1 MTKLTYSF
9 PFSIHPI
16 PPYSFELTA
25 RKPAGWPLFTRGEI
39 CQGGTLWTALHIGK
53 ELVGVKLSSSCTIE
67 RPEINTLVFLKGLP
81 EKSQMA
87 NIQNIL
93 TSKLGADNDLSDF
106 YVLAEKDP
114 ILRDTVKDLLGLHNT
129 DFSSIFA
136 SATLAISLQMAPIAR
151 SIQMQECL
159 IERYGEVA
167 EFEGKRVHVWPT
179 ASLISKTNIE
189 EIYKDCKWGYRAKF
203 LVKTAEV
210 IQSGFPTIEDLKQLT
225 PERAKQKI
233 MELPGIGDYSADLM
247 NPHGGFSIDAWSVD
261 IFGKLFFGKDAE
273 TNRSAIEKIKTEGIK
288 RWGKWART
296 AFVYVVHDIARLSK
310 RTGIE
315 LRLS

>member
-1 MTKLTYSF
+1 MAKLTHHFSF
-9 PFSIHPI
+9 IIHPI
-16 PPYSFELTA
+16 PPYNFELTA

-39 CQGGTLWTALHIGK
+39 WQGGTLWTALHIGN
-53 ELVGVKLSSSCTIE
+53 ELVGVKLHSEGTIE
-67 RPEINTLVFLKGLP
+67 RPQINTAVFLKESP
-81 EKSQMA
+81 DKSQMA
-87 NIQNIL
+87 SIQNIL
-93 TSKLGADNDLSDF
+93 TSKLDADANLSDF
-106 YVLAEKDP
+106 YMLAKKDL
-114 ILRDTVKDLLGLHNT
+114 ILKDTVKDLYGLHNT
-129 DFSSIFA
+129 GFPTLFA

-151 SIQMQECL
+151 SNQMQECL

-167 EFEGKRVHVWPT
+167 EFDSKTVRVWPI
-179 ASLISKTNIE
+179 AKMISKTHVE

-210 IQSGFPTIEDLKQLT
+210 VQSGFPTIENLKQLT
-225 PERAKQKI
+225 PEKAKQKI